1 MADTADASRG
11 RAGDQPSVGA
21 GGPDQA
27 AVPANRTFDELAV
40 GDAMSITRQL
50 GPEDVALVSAMGRG
64 LLIEEGQGDGYVSS
78 SVGYAGWAAALVPA
92 VLATVLPGPG
102 TVYRSQSLQF
112 VGEIHHGDVLTMTVT
127 VLAKHPENKG
137 VELDCVAVNQRNQTV
152 VRGVAEVIAPST
164 HREGRRG
171 VAPDVVFHDHKHYES
186 LIQSSRGHHATPT
199 AVAYPCE
206 ERALTAAIEAGDAG
220 LIVPI
225 LVGPEAVIR
234 QLAEQLGL
242 DLDGVEVVDAPG
254 PAASA
259 AKATALVHARH
270 ARMLMKGSLHTDE
283 LMRAV
288 LDREHGLRTTR
299 RLSHVFMFDVP
310 TYPKP
315 LFISDAAINISP
327 TLAEKADICQ
337 NAIELGHAIGIELP
351 KVAILSA
358 VEVVNPAMPSTL
370 DAAALCKMADRNQI
384 SGGLL
389 EGPLA
394 MDNAISPAAART
406 KHIDSE
412 VAGDA
417 DILLVPDLEAG
428 NILYKNLTYLAHADA
443 AGIVLGARAPV
454 VLTSRTDTVRTRLAS
469 CALAAEYARWQRSPE
484 ARGEERRILA

>member
-1 MADTADASRG
+1 MTDVEPPTLD
-11 RAGDQPSVGA
+11 P
-21 GGPDQA
+21 PT
-27 AVPANRTFDELAV
+27 ANRTFDELAV
-40 GDAMSITRQL
+40 GDAMSITREL
-50 GPEDVALVSAMGRG
+50 GPEDVALVSTMARG
-64 LLIEEGQGDGYVSS
+64 LLVDEGRAQGTPSS

-102 TVYRSQSLQF
+102 TVYRSQSVQF
-112 VGEIHHGDVLTMTVT
+112 SGEIHHGDVLTMTVT
-127 VLAKHPENKG
+127 VRAKHPDTKT
-137 VELDCVAVNQRNQTV
+137 VELDCVAINQRSQTV
-152 VRGVAEVIAPST
+152 MTGVAEVVAPT
-164 HREGRRG
+164 QHRQGRRG

-186 LIQSSRGHHATPT
+186 LIQSSRGQDPTPT

-225 LVGPEAVIR
+225 LVGPEGTIR
-234 QLAEQLGL
+234 DLASSLGL
-242 DLDGVEVVDAPG
+242 ALDGVRIVDAGG
-254 PAASA
+254 PKESA
-259 AKATALVHARH
+259 ARATALVHSHDAH
-270 ARMLMKGSLHTDE
+270 MLMKGSLHTDE
-283 LMRAV
+283 LIRAV
-288 LDREHGLRTTR
+288 LDRDQGLRTTR

-315 LFISDAAINISP
+315 LFVTDAAINIAPS
-327 TLAEKADICQ
+327 LAEKADICR
-337 NAIELGHAIGIELP
+337 NAIELGHAIGIESP

-358 VEVVNPAMPSTL
+358 VELVNPALPSTL
-370 DAAALCKMADRNQI
+370 DAAALCKMADRGQI
-384 SGGLL
+384 TGGRL

-406 KHIDSE
+406 KHIDSD

-428 NILYKNLTYLAHADA
+428 NILYKNLTYLARADA

-469 CALAAEYARWQRSPE
+469 CALAAEYARWQRSPAAGSVE
-484 ARGEERRILA
+484 DPSWPPSP

>member
-1 MADTADASRG
+1 MADPPA
-11 RAGDQPSVGA
+11 
-21 GGPDQA
+21 
-27 AVPANRTFDELAV
+27 PANRTFDELVV
-40 GDAMSITRQL
+40 GDAMSLTREL
-50 GPEDVALVSAMGRG
+50 GSEDVALVSAMGRG
-64 LLIEEGQGDGYVSS
+64 LLIEDGQGDGYLAT

-112 VGEIHHGDVLTMTVT
+112 LGEIHEGDVVTMTVT
-127 VLAKHPENKG
+127 VAAKHPSDKR
-137 VELDCVAVNQRNQTV
+137 VDLDCVAVNQRNQTV
-152 VRGVAEVIAPST
+152 VRGVAEVVAPSS

-171 VAPDVVFHDHKHYES
+171 VAPDVVFHDHKHYET
-186 LIQSSRGHHATPT
+186 LIRSSRGYPATPT

-206 ERALTAAIEAGDAG
+206 ELALTAAIEAGDAG

-225 LVGPEAVIR
+225 LVGPEEVIR
-234 QLAEQLGL
+234 RLADDLGL
-242 DLDGVEVVDAPG
+242 DLEGVEVIDAPG
-254 PAASA
+254 PEASA
-259 AKATALVHARH
+259 ARATALVHARH

-288 LDREHGLRTTR
+288 LDRSHGLRTTR

-315 LFISDAAINISP
+315 LFITDAAINISP

-337 NAIELGHAIGIELP
+337 NAIELCHAIRIEVP

-370 DAAALCKMADRNQI
+370 DAAALCKMADRGQI
-384 SGGLL
+384 RGGLL

-406 KHIDSE
+406 KHIDST

-417 DILLVPDLEAG
+417 DILVVPDLEAG
-428 NILYKNLTYLAHADA
+428 NILYKNLTYLARADA

-469 CALAAEYARWQRSPE
+469 CALAAEYARWQRSAA
-484 ARGEERRILA
+484 ARAPSAT

>member
-1 MADTADASRG
+1 MVDNGAAP
-11 RAGDQPSVGA
+11 GDGS
-21 GGPDQA
+21 
-27 AVPANRTFDELAV
+27 AVDGVATVNRTFDELAV

-50 GPEDVALVSAMGRG
+50 GPEDVALVSTMARG
-64 LLIEEGQGDGYVSS
+64 LVIDDGDGYATSA
-78 SVGYAGWAAALVPA
+78 VGYAGWAAALVPA

-102 TVYRSQSLQF
+102 TVYRSQSVSF
-112 VGEIHHGDVLTMTVT
+112 RGEIHHGDVLTMTVT
-127 VLAKHPENKG
+127 VIAKHPDTRT
-137 VELDCVAVNQRNQTV
+137 VELSCVATNQSSQTV
-152 VRGVAEVIAPST
+152 MTGVAEVVAPSQ

-186 LIQSSRGHHATPT
+186 LIRSSRGQQATPT

-206 ERALTAAIEAGDAG
+206 DRALTAAIEAGDAG

-225 LVGPEAVIR
+225 LVGPSSTIR
-234 QLAEQLGL
+234 QLADTLGL
-242 DLDGVEVVDAPG
+242 NLDGVQVVDADG
-254 PAASA
+254 PEASA
-259 AKATALVHARH
+259 ATATALVHSH
-270 ARMLMKGSLHTDE
+270 DARMLMKGSLHTDE

-288 LDREHGLRTTR
+288 LDRDHGLRTTR

-315 LFISDAAINISP
+315 LFVTDAAINISP

-337 NAIELGHAIGIELP
+337 NAIELCHAIGIAVP

-370 DAAALCKMADRNQI
+370 DAAALCKMADRGQI
-384 SGGLL
+384 TGGRL

-406 KHIDSE
+406 KHIDSD

-469 CALAAEYARWQRSPE
+469 CALASEYARWQRSPE
-484 ARGEERRILA
+484 ARTDGRQTLA